1 MLHIIW
7 AISNG
12 FKSMLHKK
20 INTWSVLFSVETIS
34 SQLFNDLNP
43 KNLLD
48 WDILSSRWSV
58 TYPLFEID
66 RTRYKS
72 TLNIRKLWLFC
83 FYNERQKHENM
94 IRWPRSSGPEQQFTW
109 KLVACFMIIGIRSI
123 LEHLNKVAIG
133 SSITRNC
140 PTICHRL
147 EYLDSLFVN
156 FKPFETEFKSLIKMN
171 AFQLRP

>member
-48 WDILSSRWSV
+48 WDILSCRWSV

-94 IRWPRSSGPEQQFTW
+94 IRWPRTTAYLKTGGLLHDNWNSFHSRTFEQSRHRIQHNKKLSHHLSLTW
-109 KLVACFMIIGIRSI
+109 IFGFSFR
-123 LEHLNKVAIG
+123 
-133 SSITRNC
+133 
-140 PTICHRL
+140 
-147 EYLDSLFVN
+147 
-156 FKPFETEFKSLIKMN
+156 
-171 AFQLRP
+171 